1 MQALARTIGLGFLV
15 LCLLA
20 VALKL
25 LVPLPGP
32 LGYAPLDPGL
42 GPRLT
47 PVEVVIWYGTEKR
60 AWLEE
65 AKRRFEARGESVGG
79 RPIHVRLVGI
89 GSREI
94 ADRVARQAWDD
105 APRPTVVSPASSLW
119 TEMLT
124 SEWAAR
130 SGGAIIAGAPAPLV
144 LTPLVAV
151 AWEDRA
157 RVLWPRGVQDFW
169 GDLHDAVVAE
179 EGWAAV
185 AAANGFG
192 PDTPEGQQAARWGLV
207 KLGHT
212 SPLSSNSGAQTL
224 LLMAYAYHAKTAG
237 LTVADAQ
244 DPDFLRWLGE
254 IQRGVYDVG
263 ESTGTF
269 MNNMIQFGPSR
280 YDLVLVYENLAI
292 EKIAVAERRWNQPLR
307 VYYPPATLFSDHPY
321 AILGEPLTSRE
332 EREAAARFRDF
343 LLQRPQQEL
352 ALRSG
357 FRPIDPRITLSGA
370 DATNPFPDAAA
381 YGISIDVPAQVET
394 PPGEVIAAL
403 ITAWDQQ
410 IRPLIPSGG
419 Q

>member
-1 MQALARTIGLGFLV
+1 MQALARTIGLGFLA

-20 VALKL
+20 LALKL
-25 LVPLPGP
+25 LVPVPGP

-42 GPRLT
+42 GPQLA
-47 PVEVVIWYGTEKR
+47 PVDVVIWYGTEKR
-60 AWLEE
+60 TWLEE
-65 AKRRFEARGESVGG
+65 AARRFEARGETVAG
-79 RPIHVRLVGI
+79 RPIRVRLVGM

-94 ADRVARQAWDD
+94 ADRVARQTWDD
-105 APRPTVVSPASSLW
+105 GPRPTVVSPASSLW
-119 TEMLT
+119 IEMLT

-130 SGGAIIAGAPAPLV
+130 HSGPLIADTPAPLV

-151 AWEDRA
+151 IWEERA
-157 RVLWPRGVQDFW
+157 RVLWPRGVQNFW
-169 GDLHDAVVAE
+169 GDLHDAVAAE
-179 EGWAAV
+179 AGWAAV
-185 AAANGFG
+185 AAANGSG

-212 SPLSSNSGAQTL
+212 SPLTSNSGAQAL

-237 LTVADAQ
+237 LTVADVQ
-244 DPDFLRWLGE
+244 DPGFIRWLGE
-254 IQRGVYDVG
+254 IQRGVYDFG

-269 MNNMIQFGPSR
+269 MTNMVQFGPSR
-280 YDLVLVYENLAI
+280 YDLVLVYENLAVEQI
-292 EKIAVAERRWNQPLR
+292 PAAERRWKQPLR
-307 VYYPPATLFSDHPY
+307 VAYPPATLFSDHPY

-357 FRPIDPRITLSGA
+357 FRPIDPGITLSGA
-370 DATNPFPDAAA
+370 DVNNPFPTAAA
-381 YGISIDVPAQVET
+381 SGVSIDVPAQVET

-403 ITAWDQQ
+403 ISVWDRQ
-410 IRPLIPSGG
+410 IRPRILRGG